1 MEVRMARRG
10 RFSKPLTLAIT
21 LTAIVVAV
29 AVLYKLL
36 GAADSDQNSNADAF
50 ATRTITPGAPDTKL
64 AAIKTDTPPTATP
77 TVATPAPIR
86 VAVPTVATVA
96 ENTTPPTTAPV
107 APKPT
112 QTQPPVT
119 FSGDARQLI
128 EQADA
133 KRKSEDLLE
142 ARKLLVAAID
152 TGKLSEAEHD
162 DVLRRLS
169 QINDVVVFS
178 PKKFITDETA
188 SLYKVQPGDL
198 MQKIAA
204 KYDTTWQFI
213 GRLNGIT
220 DPRKLQVGK
229 TLKIIKGPLHAKVD
243 KSDFTL
249 DVYIG
254 KPGSPGAI
262 FLKRFRVGLG
272 EHDSTPTGEW
282 LVDTKL
288 ENPRYYS
295 PRPDGPRVIEPD
307 DPTNPLGERWI
318 ALIGQTGQAVGKT
331 SYGIHGTI
339 EPDSIG
345 KKKSMGCIRLL
356 NEDVELVY
364 DMLIPGKSTVTVV
377 D

>member
-1 MEVRMARRG
+1 MEVRMTRR
-10 RFSKPLTLAIT
+10 RRLSQPLTLI
-21 LTAIVVAV
+21 LTFSAIVIATAV
-29 AVLYKLL
+29 IYKWL
-36 GAADSDQNSNADAF
+36 GRTDNTIATASNATHD
-50 ATRTITPGAPDTKL
+50 ATRTIAP
-64 AAIKTDTPPTATP
+64 ATP
-77 TVATPAPIR
+77 LASVQPVTPAPIK
-86 VAVPTVATVA
+86 VAVPSV
-96 ENTTPPTTAPV
+96 TTPPTTAPTTPPPV
-107 APKPT
+107 NQTKPAS
-112 QTQPPVT
+112 PVT
-119 FSGDARQLI
+119 FKGDARQLI

-133 KRKSEDLLE
+133 KRKSDDLLE
-142 ARKLLVAAID
+142 ARKLLVEAID
-152 TGKLSEAEHD
+152 TGKLSDAEHD

-169 QINDVVVFS
+169 DINDVVVFS
-178 PKKFITDETA
+178 PKKFITDDTA
-188 SLYKVQPGDL
+188 TLYKVQPGDL

-213 GRLNGIT
+213 GRLNGIS
-220 DPRKLQVGK
+220 DPRKLPVGK

-243 KSDFTL
+243 KSDFTI
-249 DVYIG
+249 DIYIG
-254 KPGSPGAI
+254 KPGTPGAI

-295 PRPDGPRVIEPD
+295 PRTEGPRVIEPD
-307 DPTNPLGERWI
+307 DPANPLGERWI
-318 ALIGQTGQAVGKT
+318 ALIGQSGQAVGKS

-345 KKKSMGCIRLL
+345 KKKSMGCIRML

-364 DMLIPGKSTVTVV
+364 EMLIPGKSTVTVV